1 MASLRETKDRINS
14 VKGTLK
20 ITTAMKFVASSKLHK
35 AQKAIEAMIPYHQA
49 LSQIFH
55 SLKGSNVSLSSGK
68 GGKVVIVALASN
80 TSMCGAFNVN
90 VLNAAKEQLDK
101 YPDAVLYAIGR
112 KMSEPLAKAGFN
124 SAGDYTR
131 LMAKP
136 DYDQAA
142 ALADKLRDCYE
153 QGLYSKVVLVYTHF
167 VNFVS
172 QQVVVENFLPWKE
185 QEEDAVNQEEEEF
198 ILEPGEDEIV
208 RKMLPEVL
216 RLKIYS
222 TLLDSSAAEN
232 AARTIAMQTASDNAE
247 DLLSELV
254 LEYNKGRQQKITN
267 EILDLIGGSQK

>member
-1 MASLRETKDRINS
+1 MASLRETKDRISS

-55 SLKGSNVSLSSGK
+55 SLKGGSVSLPSGG
-68 GGKVVIVALASN
+68 GGKVAIVAMASN
-80 TSMCGAFNVN
+80 TSLCGSFNVN

-101 YPDAVLYAIGR
+101 YPDAALYAIGR

-136 DYDQAA
+136 EYDQAA
-142 ALADKLRDCYE
+142 ALADKLRDCYQ
-153 QGLYSKVVLVYTHF
+153 QGIYSKVILVYTHF
-167 VNFVS
+167 ANFVS
-172 QQVVVENFLPWKE
+172 QEVVVENFLPWKE
-185 QEEDAVNQEEEEF
+185 KEENVLDQEEEF
-198 ILEPGEDEIV
+198 ILEPGEEEIV

>member
-20 ITTAMKFVASSKLHK
+20 ITTVIKFVASSKLHK

-124 SAGDYTR
+124 SAELFSVYGLTVAVSSWLSGVIAESWGVKR
-131 LMAKP
+131 TM
-136 DYDQAA
+136 
-142 ALADKLRDCYE
+142 LA
-153 QGLYSKVVLVYTHF
+153 GFILVYRGTQKLESFHAPF
-167 VNFVS
+167 GAV
-172 QQVVVENFLPWKE
+172 PW
-185 QEEDAVNQEEEEF
+185 
-198 ILEPGEDEIV
+198 
-208 RKMLPEVL
+208 
-216 RLKIYS
+216 
-222 TLLDSSAAEN
+222 TSARA
-232 AARTIAMQTASDNAE
+232 
-247 DLLSELV
+247 
-254 LEYNKGRQQKITN
+254 
-267 EILDLIGGSQK
+267 